1 MQIVRGLYNLRP
13 EHRGSALTIGNY
25 DGVHRGHQAVL
36 ATLRERARALG
47 AATTVVTFEPTPQ
60 EYFGGERAP
69 SRLMRL
75 RDKLLALRE
84 QGVERVLCLHFD
96 RALASLSAEDF
107 IDRVLVQGLGAR
119 HVVVGADFRF
129 GSGRRGDLR
138 LLAAAG
144 ARAGFTIAAT
154 PTFVLEG
161 ERVSSTAVRN
171 ALAAGDLERARRLLG
186 RRYRICGR
194 VIGGQRLGRALGY
207 PTANMALGRRVCPIH
222 GIFAVRVA
230 GAGAGWLPGV
240 ASLGTRPTIGGG
252 ELLLEAHLFDFDA
265 ELYGQRLDVEFVAKL
280 RDEERFASTEALTVQ
295 MRRDE
300 AQARAIL
307 AQAH

>member
-1 MQIVRGLYNLRP
+1 MQIIRGLYNLRP

-36 ATLRERARALG
+36 ETLGVRARQLG
-47 AATTVVTFEPTPQ
+47 VATTVVTFEPTPQ
-60 EYFGGERAP
+60 EYFGGDRAP

-75 RDKLLALRE
+75 RDKLLALQE
-84 QGVERVLCLHFD
+84 LGVERVLCLHFD
-96 RALASLSAEDF
+96 RALASLSAEHF
-107 IDRVLVQGLGAR
+107 IERVLVQGLGAR

-129 GSGRRGDLR
+129 GSGRKGDLP

-144 ARAGFTIAAT
+144 ARSGFSVAAA
-154 PTFVLEG
+154 PTYVLEG

-171 ALAAGDLERARRLLG
+171 ALAIGDLERARRLLG
-186 RRYRICGR
+186 RRYHICGR

-207 PTANMALGRRVCPIH
+207 PTANMALGRLVCPLH

-230 GAGAGWLPGV
+230 GADDGWRPGV
-240 ASLGTRPTIGGG
+240 ASLGTRPTLGGG

-265 ELYGQRLDVEFVAKL
+265 DLYGRRLDVEFVAKL
-280 RDEERFASTEALTVQ
+280 RDEERFESTEALTVQ

-307 AQAH
+307 ARAH

>member
-60 EYFGGERAP
+60 EYFGGARAP

-107 IDRVLVQGLGAR
+107 IERVLVQGLGAR

-129 GSGRRGDLR
+129 GSGRKGDLR

-265 ELYGQRLDVEFVAKL
+265 ELYGCRLDVEFVAKL

-307 AQAH
+307 AQVH

>member
-129 GSGRRGDLR
+129 GSGRKGDLR

-265 ELYGQRLDVEFVAKL
+265 ELYGRRLDVEFVAKL

-307 AQAH
+307 AQVH